1 MSRLSIHDWNAKA
14 QPRRWVVMFFAFFF
28 LVGSLLHS
36 ELPISGSAQA
46 NEPFASSGQDGDTP
60 LMETHMLGRHAPGD
74 KLPGQAHNQF
84 ANCAAAGGCGL
95 CGPVQTVDVA
105 RPKTL
110 LMPARPTRPAG
121 MSSRTTAPPL
131 RPPIFQA

>member
-1 MSRLSIHDWNAKA
+1 MKARLRH
-14 QPRRWVVMFFAFFF
+14 WVVMFITVFFI
-28 LVGSLLHS
+28 VGSLLHS
-36 ELPISGSAQA
+36 ELPIAGSPQA
-46 NEPFASSGQDGDTP
+46 NQPYAHSGQDGVTP
-60 LMETHMLGRHAPGD
+60 LMETHMPGHHAPGG

-95 CGPVQTVDVA
+95 CGPVQTVNVA
-105 RPKTL
+105 HPKTL
-110 LMPARPTRPAG
+110 LMPARPTRQAG